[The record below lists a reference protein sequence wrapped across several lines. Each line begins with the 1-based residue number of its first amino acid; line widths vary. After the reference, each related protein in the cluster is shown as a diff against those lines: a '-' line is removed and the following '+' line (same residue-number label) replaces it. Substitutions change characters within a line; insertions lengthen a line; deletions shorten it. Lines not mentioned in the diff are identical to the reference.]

1 MTLTSVSS
9 SGCYASLPSLL
20 YPRSSECSDWWGSG
34 EKNRFLMGGRE
45 VSMKCCFIN
54 SSGAKNLESRLV
66 AIRLM
71 AKRLAGSSCCDR
83 VGQGFESDSV
93 KGRGA

>member
-1 MTLTSVSS
+1 MLRLV
-9 SGCYASLPSLL
+9 GV
-20 YPRSSECSDWWGSG
+20 GG
-34 EKNRFLMGGRE
+34 KNRVLVRE
-45 VSMKCCFIN
+45 RAVSMKCCFIK
-54 SSGAKNLESRLV
+54 SSGAKSLESRLV

>member
-1 MTLTSVSS
+1 
-9 SGCYASLPSLL
+9 
-20 YPRSSECSDWWGSG
+20 
-34 EKNRFLMGGRE
+34 MGNRE

-66 AIRLM
+66 AIGLM

-83 VGQGFESDSV
+83 VGKRFDSDSV

>member
-20 YPRSSECSDWWGSG
+20 YPRSSECSDWWRSG
-34 EKNRFLMGGRE
+34 EKNRLMMGDRE

-66 AIRLM
+66 TIRLV
-71 AKRLAGSSCCDR
+71 AKRLAGSSWCEE
-83 VGQGFESDSV
+83 G
-93 KGRGA
+93 GAVV